1 MDLSSRRN
9 FRISYKLANSINSKL
24 ELISYLPASELLN
37 HISTGGADLSKVKKI
52 VSNLREED
60 NPVVLIAVPK

>member
-9 FRISYKLANSINSKL
+9 FRISYKQANSINSKM
-24 ELISYLPASELLN
+24 ELISYLSASELLN
-37 HISTGGADLSKVKKI
+37 HISTEGADMSKIKKE